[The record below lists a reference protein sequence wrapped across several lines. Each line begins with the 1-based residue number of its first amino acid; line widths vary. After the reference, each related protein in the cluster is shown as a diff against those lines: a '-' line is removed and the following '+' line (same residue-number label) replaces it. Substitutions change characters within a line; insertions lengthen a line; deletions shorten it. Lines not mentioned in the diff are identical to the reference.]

1 MQQTMNVME
10 FFSLKGKVALVTGGA
25 GLYGSAISS
34 ALGEAR
40 ATVVIASRN
49 LDKCQKLANKLQS
62 KDLDVTAVHLDL
74 SKKGSIVALKDK
86 IINTYGKIDILFNN
100 AVARKGGSMKTMT
113 AEEWEGT
120 MKVNSTALFLCSKI
134 FIEEMVKRK
143 SGNVVNISSIYGIV
157 GPDFSIYGNAG
168 MTSPADYS
176 FAKGGMIAFTK
187 YLATYYAKYN
197 IRVNCISP
205 GGLFTNQPREFANNY
220 IKRTPLARMAN
231 KDDLKGAAVF
241 LASDASAYI
250 TGHNLVVDGG
260 WTIR

>member
-1 MQQTMNVME
+1 MPTIE
-10 FFSLKGKVALVTGGA
+10 ELFSLKGKVAIVTGGA
-25 GLYGSAISS
+25 GLYGSTISS
-34 ALGEAR
+34 ALGEAG
-40 ATVVIASRN
+40 ATVVIASRD
-49 LDKCQKLANKLQS
+49 LAKCEKVAKGLRGKS
-62 KDLDVTAVHLDL
+62 LDVVAMLLDL
-74 SKKGSIVALKDK
+74 SLKDSIAALKDK

-100 AVARKGGSMKTMT
+100 AVARKGGSMETMT
-113 AEEWEGT
+113 AEEWEET
-120 MKVNSTALFLCSKI
+120 MKVNSTALFLCSKV

-143 SGNVVNISSIYGIV
+143 SGSVINISSIYGMV
-157 GPDFSIYGNAG
+157 GPDFSIYGNTG

-187 YLATYYAKYN
+187 YLGTYCAKYN

-205 GGLFTNQPREFANNY
+205 GGLFTNQPKEFVNNY
-220 IKRTPLARMAN
+220 IKKTPLGRMAN

-260 WTIR
+260 WTIW

>member
-1 MQQTMNVME
+1 MNVIE
-10 FFSLKGKVALVTGGA
+10 LFNLKGRIALVTGGA
-25 GLYGSAISS
+25 GLYGSTISS
-34 ALGEAR
+34 VLGESR

-49 LDKCQKLANKLQS
+49 LNKCEKVAKNLRDKN
-62 KDLDVTAVHLDL
+62 LDVVAMPLDL
-74 SKKGSIVALKDK
+74 SREDSIIALKDK
-86 IINTYGKIDILFNN
+86 IITAYGKIDILFNN
-100 AVARKGGSMKTMT
+100 AVARKGGSIKTMT
-113 AEEWEGT
+113 AEEWEET

-143 SGNVVNISSIYGIV
+143 SGSVVNISSIYGIV
-157 GPDFSIYGNAG
+157 GPDFSIYDNTG
-168 MTSPADYS
+168 MTAPANYS

-187 YLATYYAKYN
+187 YLATYYARYN

-205 GGLFTNQPREFANNY
+205 GGLFTNQPEEFVKNY

-260 WTIR
+260 WTIW

>member
-1 MQQTMNVME
+1 MNVMDS
-10 FFSLKGKVALVTGGA
+10 FNLKGRIALVTGGA
-25 GLYGSAISS
+25 GLYGSTIST
-34 ALGEAR
+34 ALGEAG
-40 ATVVIASRN
+40 ANVVIASRN
-49 LDKCQKLANKLQS
+49 LNKCEKVAKELRS
-62 KDLDVTAVHLDL
+62 KNLDVIAMSLDL
-74 SKKGSIVALKDK
+74 SVKDSIAALKDK

-113 AEEWEGT
+113 AEEWEET
-120 MKVNSTALFLCSKI
+120 MKINSTGLFLCSKI
-134 FIEEMVKRK
+134 FIEEMIKGK
-143 SGNVVNISSIYGIV
+143 SGSVTNISSIYGVV
-157 GPDFSIYGNAG
+157 GPNFGIYGNTD

-205 GGLFTNQPREFANNY
+205 GGLFTNQPREFVNNY

-231 KDDLKGAAVF
+231 KNDLKGAAVF

-260 WTIR
+260 WTIW

>member
-1 MQQTMNVME
+1 MNVME
-10 FFSLKGKVALVTGGA
+10 LFSLKGKIALVTGGA
-25 GLYGSAISS
+25 GLYGSTISS
-34 ALGEAR
+34 ALGEAG

-49 LDKCQKLANKLQS
+49 LNKCEEVA
-62 KDLDVTAVHLDL
+62 KDLRSKNLDVVAMHLDL
-74 SKKGSIVALKDK
+74 SKKDSIIALKNK
-86 IINTYGKIDILFNN
+86 IINTYDKIDILFNN

-134 FIEEMVKRK
+134 FIEKMIKRK
-143 SGNVVNISSIYGIV
+143 SGSVTNISSIYGIV
-157 GPDFSIYGNAG
+157 GPDFSIYGSTG
-168 MTSPADYS
+168 MTAPADYS

-187 YLATYYAKYN
+187 YLATYYARYN

-205 GGLFTNQPREFANNY
+205 GGLFTNQPEEFVKNY
-220 IKRTPLARMAN
+220 IKRTPLGRMAKEN
-231 KDDLKGAAVF
+231 DLKGAAVF

-260 WTIR
+260 WTIW